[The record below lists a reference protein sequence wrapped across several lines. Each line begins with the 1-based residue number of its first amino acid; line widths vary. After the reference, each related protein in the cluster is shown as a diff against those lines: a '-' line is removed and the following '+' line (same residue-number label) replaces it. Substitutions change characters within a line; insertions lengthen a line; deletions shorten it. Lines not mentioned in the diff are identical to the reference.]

1 MQKTLSSLIAPVIL
15 HSERNIP
22 QRKPLGENATLSFYE
37 TNVAWS
43 ELIKL
48 IPNSNLKCLLSIIPS
63 W

>member
-1 MQKTLSSLIAPVIL
+1 ML
-15 HSERNIP
+15 HSERHIP

-48 IPNSNLKCLLSIIPS
+48 TFHRVT
-63 W
+63 

>member
-1 MQKTLSSLIAPVIL
+1 MQKTLSSLIASVML
-15 HSERNIP
+15 HSERLIP

-48 IPNSNLKCLLSIIPS
+48 TFHRVT
-63 W
+63 